1 MRSMRKLLA
10 LLLCLAALLTLSGT
24 ALAAEPEPFWL
35 AVRIEGGGSSRV
47 RCYEE
52 GYAGNLYLSLSDLSA
67 ALDGTSKQFL
77 FAYNSTDDSFSVT
90 TGRPAAAA
98 EDATNARARSGAV
111 DLDFLRNRIFV
122 NGGERRYYTYRRG
135 SAKDLYMSLTDVQLM
150 LDLTAER
157 PDGDTLVLD
166 PARPFRPEPAELA
179 REGFFDSISAVV
191 LGDADSGEIIFSRES
206 RRALPIASL
215 SKLMSYL
222 LLCET
227 AERGELNFSDSVTIT
242 AESETISRS
251 SDGMISM
258 KAGTEVPMSELI
270 DAMLLASSN
279 EAAASL
285 ASHAAGSTEAFVER
299 MNARAKEMGLFTAR
313 FYSPHGLPVYTES
326 AVTAKRQNM
335 MSAYDMFRLCA
346 YLLEQQPQITDVTAQ
361 QYATMKTLKYST
373 ANTNTLVFNLSG
385 ITGLKTGSTNRA
397 GNCIAVSMPVTRGG
411 ETHNIVLVVLGA
423 ETAQLRGQA
432 SEILLRWAR
441 DYYAEHEFRPAK

>member
-1 MRSMRKLLA
+1 MRSIRKLLA
-10 LLLCLAALLTLSGT
+10 LLLCLAALLSFSGT
-24 ALAAEPEPFWL
+24 AFAAAPEPFRL
-35 AVRIEGGGSSRV
+35 TVLIEGGGGGSV
-47 RCYEE
+47 RCYDE
-52 GYAGNLYLSLSDLSA
+52 GYTGNLYISLSDLSVV
-67 ALDGTSKQFL
+67 LDDTQKQFL
-77 FAYNSTDDSFSVT
+77 FSYKSTDDSFSVT

-98 EDATNARARSGAV
+98 EDATGTRARSGAV
-111 DLDFLRNRIFV
+111 DLELERNCIFV
-122 NGGERRYYTYRRG
+122 DGGERRYYTYRRG

-157 PDGDTLVLD
+157 PDGNTLVLD
-166 PARPFRPEPAELA
+166 PARPFRPEPRELE
-179 REGFFDSISAVV
+179 REGYFDAINAVV
-191 LGDADSGEIIFSRES
+191 LGDADSGEIIFWRDY

-222 LLCET
+222 LLCE
-227 AERGELNFSDSVTIT
+227 AADRGELSFYDSVTIT
-242 AESETISRS
+242 AESEIISRS
-251 SDGMISM
+251 SDGLIAMS
-258 KAGTEVPMSELI
+258 AGTSVPMSELV

-285 ASHAAGSTEAFVER
+285 AAHAAGSAGAFVER
-299 MNARAKEMGLFTAR
+299 MNARAKEMGLSTAR

-346 YLLEQQPQITDVTAQ
+346 YLLENHPRITDVTAR
-361 QYATMKTLKYST
+361 QYASMKTLKYAT

-397 GNCIAVSMPVTRGG
+397 GYCVAVSMPVTRGG
-411 ETHNIVLVVLGA
+411 ETHDIVLVLLGA

-441 DYYAEHEFRPAK
+441 DYYAENSFRPAK